1 MYFYAS
7 GRGNKIGDCG
17 VQLGVSMHRDFQH
30 DVPSR
35 MAYLEGLQ
43 NQPDFL
49 ALKNKTIIAQ
59 ETIRIQL
66 NIAS

>member
-1 MYFYAS
+1 
-7 GRGNKIGDCG
+7 
-17 VQLGVSMHRDFQH
+17 MHRDFQH

-49 ALKNKTIIAQ
+49 ALKSKTIIAQ
-59 ETIRIQL
+59 GTIRIQL